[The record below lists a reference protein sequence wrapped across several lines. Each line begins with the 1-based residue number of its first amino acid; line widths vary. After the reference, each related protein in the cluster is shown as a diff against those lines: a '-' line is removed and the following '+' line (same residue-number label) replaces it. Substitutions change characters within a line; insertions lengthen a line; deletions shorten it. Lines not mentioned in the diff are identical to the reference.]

1 MGGGKPGKYLFCK
14 DSHSDQKDDSS
25 KNAGK
30 GEQTTTFMGFCGIY
44 FFPGGGVAIWEN
56 SPCFFLS
63 IHLMIMTHVWW

>member
-44 FFPGGGVAIWEN
+44 FFPGGGGCDLGKLPV
-56 SPCFFLS
+56 FFLS
-63 IHLMIMTHVWW
+63 VHLMIMTHVWW